1 MVKVIHQPK
10 GKSIM
15 DNHHSSPGHEP
26 TKYNGDG
33 HAVPKA
39 FRVGPNWWSP
49 RKGVTQARHDKTMK
63 SLVKKMIKSKKKT
76 EKLTKAMAEQLRPY
90 LDK

>member
-15 DNHHSSPGHEP
+15 DNHHSSPGAEP
-26 TKYNGDG
+26 TRYDGDG
-33 HAVPKA
+33 FAVPKA

-49 RKGVTQARHDKTMK
+49 RKAHTQARTDLTMKTM
-63 SLVKKMIKSKKKT
+63 VKKLMKSKKKH
-76 EKLTKAMAEQLRPY
+76 EKLTKAMAAALASHTG
-90 LDK
+90 